1 MYTSFSKKGFDDVIS
16 MGDSY
21 NYVVDRLHFIYLNM
35 EPKADRSYRKSILHN
50 FPPTH
55 YEYVHLNFLQTFNI
69 LYGSVCTII
78 SEEGVK
84 YKQFF
89 NATLDEKMFFKEILK
104 FTKSLSYGVSKKS
117 ISRLRKIE
125 LEFIYYN
132 HNIEASIVYKF
143 LFELNPQNGFTK
155 SFTKVMFL
163 PRFNDPSS
171 NYYSRQRVIWLIRI
185 IYFIYF
191 VFFSFSLIFKSV
203 LRSIRRSLLHHTLE
217 FEMSDIVYLVYVF
230 VNSNYFIQY
239 YKLLMSHLL
248 FNGVPIDNQETFE
261 RWNLMAMQQKEI
273 YKYNGFLTIFL
284 IIRLMDLI
292 QIKFFESLRI
302 VFYSF
307 AATSDLLIAFFLAVG
322 LFLIAFLAYSNLVL
336 VEYERSFTDFYKT
349 FEIVALSIFQDYA
362 FPRSSLEEYL
372 DDNYITPIFF
382 FMMFIIFNTFS
393 MQFFIAIIVSSYS
406 VMRKKYQNAL
416 EALGELEKRDE
427 SRFSKKIFSML
438 MFKTYSKFDH
448 ENRLNKKLDST
459 SSEGKKDSE
468 SSSEESSSESE
479 KRNVK
484 RTYEEELRKYQKK
497 RRKKKRRRKKW
508 QKRVETKK
516 MKQIFTDN
524 YEDVNFILFFFLIFS
539 IF

>member
-1 MYTSFSKKGFDDVIS
+1 

-21 NYVVDRLHFIYLNM
+21 NYVIDRLHFIYLNL
-35 EPKADRSYRKSILHN
+35 EPKADRSYKKSILHN

-69 LYGSVCTII
+69 LYGAICTVV

-84 YKQFF
+84 YRQFF
-89 NATLDEKMFFKEILK
+89 NATLNEKQFFKEILK
-104 FTKSLSYGVSKKS
+104 FTKGLSYGITKKQ

-143 LFELNPQNGFTK
+143 LFELNPRKGFTK
-155 SFTKVMFL
+155 SFTKKMFL

-171 NYYSRQRVIWLIRI
+171 NYYSRQRIVWLIRI
-185 IYFIYF
+185 IYLIYF
-191 VFFSFSLIFKSV
+191 VFFSFSLIFNSV
-203 LRSIRRSLLHHTLE
+203 IKSIRKSILHRTFE
-217 FEMSDIVYLVYVF
+217 FEWSDVIYLAYVI

-239 YKLLMSHLL
+239 YKILMSHLL
-248 FNGVPIDNQETFE
+248 FNGVPITDEETFQ
-261 RWNLMAMQQKEI
+261 RWNTMAQQQKEI

-284 IIRLMDLI
+284 IIRLMDLV

-302 VFYSF
+302 VFYAF

-362 FPRSSLEEYL
+362 FPRSSLVEYL

-427 SRFSKKIFSML
+427 SKLSKKILSMI
-438 MFKTYSKFDH
+438 MFRTYSKFDH
-448 ENRLNKKLDST
+448 ENRLNEKLDKK
-459 SSEGKKDSE
+459 SSSDEKKTESGSPSNSENSSSSDSE
-468 SSSEESSSESE
+468 KEKLKNQTDEEKVRGYQE
-479 KRNVK
+479 KK
-484 RTYEEELRKYQKK
+484 MK
-497 RRKKKRRRKKW
+497 KKKRRRKLN
-508 QKRVETKK
+508 KRIETKK
-516 MKQIFTDN
+516 LKQIFTDN
-524 YEDVNFILFFFLIFS
+524 YEDVSLNQS
-539 IF
+539 R